1 MNDIEKLNSV
11 KFNIR
16 KALES
21 QGSDITVDT
30 PFEEYPKYVMELD
43 SGGVEPTGTITIT
56 ENGTVDVTEYAE
68 ADVNVPSAGAT
79 WPITITC
86 AKDSASNI
94 IIYNQYNLNKNG
106 YYSVDGQYPGSI
118 GFTIS
123 KGRSQTF
130 QRANF
135 YSSSPDFVGN
145 CLYDYIIVG
154 AVTSSL
160 TTIEVTS
167 SNCTVSTEAIYTQSN
182 KIRAVFVVKGYKN
195 GALVSEPS
203 ITIKVT

>member
-1 MNDIEKLNSV
+1 MSDIEKLNSV

-21 QGSDITVDT
+21 QGSDITADT
-30 PFEEYPKYVMELD
+30 PFEEYPSYIMEM
-43 SGGVEPTGTITIT
+43 SGGTEPTGTITIT
-56 ENGTVDVTEYAE
+56 ENGTVDVSEYAQ

-86 AKDSASNI
+86 ANDSASNI

-106 YYSVDGQYPGSI
+106 YYSVDGQYSGSL
-118 GFTIS
+118 GFIIS

-195 GALVSEPS
+195 GALASEPS